1 MSIGSSLTTRVAW
14 TVGLLLFLA
23 GGAWAGETDYYKKTL
38 EEYQVPGVTLLTQE
52 GKEIDLKTFLDPEKL
67 IILDFIFGTCT
78 TICPVLSVS
87 FAHLQKKL
95 GEDMDRVRLV
105 SITIDPDND
114 TPEVMK
120 EHLQKYGAKPGWD
133 GLTGKRDN
141 NIQVM
146 KAFDSY
152 VSNKM
157 DHFPLTLLRAPGE
170 TQWVRL
176 YGLLSASDLRKEYQQ
191 LLNK

>member
-14 TVGLLLFLA
+14 TVALFLFLA
-23 GGAWAGETDYYKKTL
+23 GGAWAGEPDYYKKTL

-95 GEDMDRVRLV
+95 GEDVDRVRLV

-120 EHLQKYGAKPGWD
+120 EHLQKYGAQPGWD
-133 GLTGKRDN
+133 ALTGKREN
-141 NIQVM
+141 IIQVL

-176 YGLLSASDLRKEYQQ
+176 YGLLSSSDLRKEYQQ
-191 LLNK
+191 LLKK